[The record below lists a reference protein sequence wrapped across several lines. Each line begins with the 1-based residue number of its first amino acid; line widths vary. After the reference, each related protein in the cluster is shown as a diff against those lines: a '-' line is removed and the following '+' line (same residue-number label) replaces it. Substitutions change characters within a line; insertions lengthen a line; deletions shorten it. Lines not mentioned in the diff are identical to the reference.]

1 MLNGILLMS
10 RPGEKKSIDIVTTI
24 IVNNKYFPMSGITND
39 VGGFISD
46 NSRKNTVRASKID
59 MDMGYY

>member
-1 MLNGILLMS
+1 M
-10 RPGEKKSIDIVTTI
+10 D
-24 IVNNKYFPMSGITND
+24 FPMSGITND

-59 MDMGYY
+59 MDNVIFSPLSEGK